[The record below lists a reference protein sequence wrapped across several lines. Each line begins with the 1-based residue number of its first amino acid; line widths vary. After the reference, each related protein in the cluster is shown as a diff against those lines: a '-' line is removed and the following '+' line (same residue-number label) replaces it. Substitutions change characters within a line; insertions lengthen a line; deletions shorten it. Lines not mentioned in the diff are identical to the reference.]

1 MKKILDISVV
11 VIALF
16 VAIGCSTAPIEEA
29 VPTKNSITASFA
41 DSRTALSDGVKTV
54 WSAGDKIEVNGVTFA
69 LTSGAGEAVAVFTS
83 SQPVGAAQSYTATY
97 PAGVTSVPIV
107 QNAVAGSFD
116 PNAALASATS
126 TSLNSMLFEH
136 KHALLKFS
144 VTADA
149 QKVEVMGYTLSGDL
163 KAGNSY
169 YLAIAAGEY
178 VGVTAKVDGV
188 MVNQKKE
195 TFTAVNGKIYD
206 LGLLG
211 AEADIYAAMVWN
223 TDTTITVGWTTQRS
237 NVEYI
242 AQVEPSSAAN
252 YAADITKEYKVA
264 LYSDAACSNLVVSAS
279 PIKTN
284 MVDNEELYN
293 EKTAPPRFIFTNLTP
308 NTTYY
313 AVIENLTDG
322 TTTLKP
328 LQVATAQSV
337 VNTSAVVKSNAKAGD
352 LILFENFGKI
362 IYAGDMTSRGA
373 GLSRSDR
380 GSLTSY
386 SGADCKGAITVSS
399 KGYYMVGSGV
409 EIGLF
414 STLKGLLD
422 DMGLQDWGW
431 IGGKSGANGGSVC
444 ARPGYVKIGTTANR
458 AFICTPT
465 LTAIPANKLAT
476 VEVVFKAAAYGST
489 STSTVNEAERY
500 MAVKALSKATA
511 DSSLAITYSTVVS
524 GQNITL
530 LSEKLSDWREY
541 KVTLTDVSS
550 DCSIALGGALGA
562 TTTNRMLLDDVRI
575 YVKSLSDKPED
586 VAYGR
591 ITYSDG
597 TPAAGV
603 SVSDGYSVVQ
613 TSNDGSYTIKPH
625 KDCWYIYYS
634 VPADC
639 QVTTNDYGQ
648 PCFFTRYNG
657 VGAYN
662 FTLTKLASGKESR
675 FSLFCLADPQCKDN
689 SETDNKGRRHGD
701 RFSNESIPAIKSHAQ
716 TKSWPSYGTTLG
728 DVVYS
733 EAGRNNEAFMDD
745 MRDKMAVSKSGMPIF
760 QVMGNHDYT
769 YFHTNKPI
777 NADATSSTYNIKA
790 QRAFET
796 VFGPINYSWNR
807 GDAHIIGM
815 RTMQWSNNT
824 EWNSYQT
831 TFTDEQVEWLRQDLA
846 VVPKD
851 KLVILCVHIPLLN
864 SSNAN
869 IQKVIS
875 MIKQYQQAHIMSG
888 HTHYSRNEPTLSGGV
903 YEHVHGAVCGQWWWS
918 NMNGDGTPN
927 GYGVYDIE
935 GNKIVNWYYMGVN
948 KGMNDRDYQM
958 RLYRGDIKGGKSSK
972 SFNMQLGHDVILA
985 NIFNADTSWIVEVYE
1000 DGVYSGR
1007 MSRIAQKKY
1016 NADALGSYPCLV
1028 PTDSSQDW
1036 WSIGYHIG
1044 VVGRGKNSSYSNACY
1059 HMYKYKLRNANATNI
1074 RVEATDRFGR
1084 KYTCSEI
1091 TGDYDYTLMSY

>member
-1 MKKILDISVV
+1 MKKILNLSVV

-16 VAIGCSTAPIEEA
+16 GAIACSTAPVEE
-29 VPTKNSITASFA
+29 VPATKTSITASFV

-83 SQPVGAAQSYTATY
+83 SQPVGAVQSYTATY
-97 PAGVTSVPIV
+97 PAGVTSVPKV

-163 KAGNSY
+163 KAGNRY

-414 STLKGLLD
+414 NTLKGLLD
-422 DMGLQDWGW
+422 DW
-431 IGGKSGANGGSVC
+431 
-444 ARPGYVKIGTTANR
+444 
-458 AFICTPT
+458 AF
-465 LTAIPANKLAT
+465 K
-476 VEVVFKAAAYGST
+476 
-489 STSTVNEAERY
+489 
-500 MAVKALSKATA
+500 
-511 DSSLAITYSTVVS
+511 
-524 GQNITL
+524 
-530 LSEKLSDWREY
+530 
-541 KVTLTDVSS
+541 
-550 DCSIALGGALGA
+550 
-562 TTTNRMLLDDVRI
+562 
-575 YVKSLSDKPED
+575 
-586 VAYGR
+586 
-591 ITYSDG
+591 
-597 TPAAGV
+597 
-603 SVSDGYSVVQ
+603 
-613 TSNDGSYTIKPH
+613 
-625 KDCWYIYYS
+625 
-634 VPADC
+634 
-639 QVTTNDYGQ
+639 
-648 PCFFTRYNG
+648 
-657 VGAYN
+657 VGAGLVARVGLMAALY
-662 FTLTKLASGKESR
+662 A
-675 FSLFCLADPQCKDN
+675 
-689 SETDNKGRRHGD
+689 
-701 RFSNESIPAIKSHAQ
+701 HA
-716 TKSWPSYGTTLG
+716 L
-728 DVVYS
+728 
-733 EAGRNNEAFMDD
+733 
-745 MRDKMAVSKSGMPIF
+745 
-760 QVMGNHDYT
+760 VM
-769 YFHTNKPI
+769 
-777 NADATSSTYNIKA
+777 
-790 QRAFET
+790 
-796 VFGPINYSWNR
+796 
-807 GDAHIIGM
+807 
-815 RTMQWSNNT
+815 
-824 EWNSYQT
+824 
-831 TFTDEQVEWLRQDLA
+831 
-846 VVPKD
+846 
-851 KLVILCVHIPLLN
+851 
-864 SSNAN
+864 
-869 IQKVIS
+869 
-875 MIKQYQQAHIMSG
+875 
-888 HTHYSRNEPTLSGGV
+888 
-903 YEHVHGAVCGQWWWS
+903 
-918 NMNGDGTPN
+918 
-927 GYGVYDIE
+927 
-935 GNKIVNWYYMGVN
+935 
-948 KGMNDRDYQM
+948 
-958 RLYRGDIKGGKSSK
+958 
-972 SFNMQLGHDVILA
+972 
-985 NIFNADTSWIVEVYE
+985 
-1000 DGVYSGR
+1000 
-1007 MSRIAQKKY
+1007 
-1016 NADALGSYPCLV
+1016 
-1028 PTDSSQDW
+1028 
-1036 WSIGYHIG
+1036 
-1044 VVGRGKNSSYSNACY
+1044 
-1059 HMYKYKLRNANATNI
+1059 
-1074 RVEATDRFGR
+1074 
-1084 KYTCSEI
+1084 
-1091 TGDYDYTLMSY
+1091 